1 MACGTVRNQLAGT
14 YPFVIGKDFCKHKVI
29 EETPE
34 EKTDIIKIKHN
45 EKNLKSVIPNLRQ
58 IRQTEKSI

>member
-1 MACGTVRNQLAGT
+1 M
-14 YPFVIGKDFCKHKVI
+14 IGKDFCKHKVI

-34 EKTDIIKIKHN
+34 EKTDNIKIKHN

-58 IRQTEKSI
+58 IRQTEKSIWNMHDS